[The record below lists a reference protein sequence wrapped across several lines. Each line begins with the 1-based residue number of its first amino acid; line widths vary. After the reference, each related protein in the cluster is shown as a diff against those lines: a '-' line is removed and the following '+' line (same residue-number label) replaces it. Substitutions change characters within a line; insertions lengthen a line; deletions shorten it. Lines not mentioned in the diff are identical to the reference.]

1 MNRRDFLWLSAFF
14 LSGCRGRKY
23 IRLPAGSI
31 VLALGDSLTAG
42 VGAPRNTDYPSR
54 LAEMTGLQ
62 VINGGVS
69 GNTSGQALA
78 RLPALLRQNPKLV
91 IISIGGNDFLQRQPE
106 SATRENIGKMIEMV
120 QAANIP
126 VVLVAVPR
134 PTVGALLG
142 MPSDHPLYGDLAE
155 RYYKVP
161 LLKGVW
167 AEILGDGRLKS
178 DAVHAN
184 AEGYRRFAEEM
195 ADFLRK
201 QGII

>member
-1 MNRRDFLWLSAFF
+1 M
-14 LSGCRGRKY
+14 
-23 IRLPAGSI
+23 
-31 VLALGDSLTAG
+31 
-42 VGAPRNTDYPSR
+42 
-54 LAEMTGLQ
+54 
-62 VINGGVS
+62 
-69 GNTSGQALA
+69 
-78 RLPALLRQNPKLV
+78 
-91 IISIGGNDFLQRQPE
+91 QRQPE

-184 AEGYRRFAEEM
+184 AEGYQRFAEKM

-201 QGII
+201 QGIV

>member
-1 MNRRDFLWLSAFF
+1 MNRRDFLWLSAVL
-14 LSGCRGRKY
+14 LSGCGGRKY

-42 VGAPRNTDYPSR
+42 VGAPRHADYPSR

-78 RLPALLRQNPKLV
+78 RLPALLRENPKLV

-142 MPSDHPLYGDLAE
+142 IPSDHPLYEDLAE
-155 RYYKVP
+155 QYKVP